1 MRACLLVGL
10 FALFG
15 MGEALAADFSALRGA
30 IEDVTTPLAQPS
42 PFIIG
47 ARYWY
52 STGRHDYAFNAS
64 VSDPSL
70 GNPTSELIYT
80 GVTAQSLEVYGR
92 YSDDETGFVI
102 KGYAGGGFASGGTM
116 NDRDWFAGQQLF
128 SNTDSTLK
136 NTDLRYVTMDVGWGA
151 DYFTYGNMRFLPFIG
166 YGYWRDEVG
175 IWGLR
180 FLPDDFGG
188 FFAAA
193 PPGTVLF
200 STSQKVGGYIASWN
214 MVRLG
219 VEATVTILPQ
229 LSLTVDA
236 AAIPYAQGEG
246 NDSHLLRQDQLGFKP
261 NVFLRGHGWGGQVD
275 ALLRYAVTD
284 RLTLGAGWRY
294 WYVDGSSGYKTDRF
308 DRLFGQRLPLTD
320 FTSER
325 YGALVE
331 ASYKF

>member
-1 MRACLLVGL
+1 MRALFLGSLCVLVAG
-10 FALFG
+10 
-15 MGEALAADFSALRGA
+15 GETFAADFSTLRGA
-30 IEDVTTPLAQPS
+30 IEEVTAPLPQSS
-42 PFIIG
+42 PFTIG

-52 STGRHDYAFNAS
+52 STGRHDYAFNGS
-64 VSDPSL
+64 VSDPLL

-80 GVTAQSLEVYGR
+80 GVAAQSLEAYAR
-92 YSDDETGFVI
+92 YADDETGFVL

-136 NTDLRYVTMDVGWGA
+136 NTSLRYVTVDVGWGA
-151 DYFTYGNMRFLPFIG
+151 EYLTYGNVQFLPFVG

-175 IWGLR
+175 TWGLR

-193 PPGTVLF
+193 PPGTALF
-200 STSQKVGGYIASWN
+200 SNDQKVGGYVASWN
-214 MVRLG
+214 MIRLG
-219 VEATVTILPQ
+219 AEATFTILPQ
-229 LSLTVDA
+229 LVLSVDA
-236 AAIPYAQGEG
+236 ALVPYAQGEG

-294 WYVDGSSGYKTDRF
+294 WYVDGSSGFKTDRF
-308 DRLFGQRLPLTD
+308 DRLFGQRLPLTT
-320 FTSER
+320 FSSER